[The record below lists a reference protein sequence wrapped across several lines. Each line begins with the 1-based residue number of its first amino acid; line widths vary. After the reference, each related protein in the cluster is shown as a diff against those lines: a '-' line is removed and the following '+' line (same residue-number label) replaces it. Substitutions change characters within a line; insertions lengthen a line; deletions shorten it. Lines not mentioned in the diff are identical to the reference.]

1 LFFVAVLILSACKR
15 MLPFEALSFG
25 LRGSS
30 EANGDGADNHAA
42 GEGSEAVEAVF
53 DFGIS
58 IGAGAVVV
66 CRSDAFLP
74 ATFQLPADICDDVQ
88 ACCH

>member
-1 LFFVAVLILSACKR
+1 

-30 EANGDGADNHAA
+30 EANGDGADAHAA
-42 GEGSEAVEAVF
+42 GEGSKAVEAVF

-66 CRSDAFLP
+66 CRSDTFLP
-74 ATFQLPADICDDVQ
+74 AAFQLLADVCDDDQ